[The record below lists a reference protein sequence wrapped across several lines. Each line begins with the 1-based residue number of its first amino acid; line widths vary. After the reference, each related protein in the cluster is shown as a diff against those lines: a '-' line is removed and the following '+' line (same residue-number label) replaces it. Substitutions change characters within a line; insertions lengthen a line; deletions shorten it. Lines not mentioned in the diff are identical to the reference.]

1 MINIQYKFFFFCH
14 FYFVSYTFQFRFQS
28 PFPYF
33 LCSCLPFPIWKPLLI
48 SLTFVWMVYITLFW
62 NKLHVNWTPT
72 SLIFCIPIFYFFTDR
87 RIHMASSLK
96 CLSFYFLVLVL
107 ISSTAIQGRPFNGLK
122 KPQSPAGAGVM
133 GFFDGLSL
141 RTIKQSRPSPGE
153 GNKFTNVVRRLGGG
167 INKPGPSPG
176 QGHEYVGGMHRWYTW
191 DTWPQPQVFRREK
204 GMQVKKRV
212 T

>member
-1 MINIQYKFFFFCH
+1 
-14 FYFVSYTFQFRFQS
+14 
-28 PFPYF
+28 
-33 LCSCLPFPIWKPLLI
+33 
-48 SLTFVWMVYITLFW
+48 
-62 NKLHVNWTPT
+62 
-72 SLIFCIPIFYFFTDR
+72 
-87 RIHMASSLK
+87 MASSLK

-176 QGHEYVGGMHRWYTW
+176 QGHEYVGGMHR
-191 DTWPQPQVFRREK
+191 
-204 GMQVKKRV
+204 
-212 T
+212 

>member
-1 MINIQYKFFFFCH
+1 MRALFN
-14 FYFVSYTFQFRFQS
+14 TFQGKPASHFSRQTYGWS
-28 PFPYF
+28 SQHAP
-33 LCSCLPFPIWKPLLI
+33 SCLNSNTAW
-48 SLTFVWMVYITLFW
+48 SMVPYI
-62 NKLHVNWTPT
+62 N
-72 SLIFCIPIFYFFTDR
+72 YR

-122 KPQSPAGAGVM
+122 KPQSPAGTGVM

-176 QGHEYVGGMHRWYTW
+176 QGHEYVGGMHR
-191 DTWPQPQVFRREK
+191 
-204 GMQVKKRV
+204 
-212 T
+212 